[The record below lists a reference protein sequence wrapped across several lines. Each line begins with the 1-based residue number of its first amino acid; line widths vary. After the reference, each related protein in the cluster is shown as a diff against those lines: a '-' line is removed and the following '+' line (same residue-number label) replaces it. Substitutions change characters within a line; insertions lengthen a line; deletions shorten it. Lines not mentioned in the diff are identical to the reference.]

1 MTRHRKA
8 FTPLKTRT
16 PDRKSERL
24 PERHGEGPRFAGS
37 QTDVR
42 KRHRSFLRKSRNP
55 GRDAFRQGR
64 LAAESLELT
73 CPVRRKISNETG
85 FTPLEVRR
93 CFLTGFT
100 LIELMI
106 VVVILGLLAT
116 IIMPRILNRPEQ
128 ARRMKAKVEIRSI
141 ESALALFKT
150 DTGRFPTTSEGL
162 KVLVSDQGIKGY
174 NSDAYL
180 DKEPF
185 DPWGNKYI
193 YIYPGVHSRD
203 YDLKSYGKD
212 GEDGGT
218 EDNAD
223 IESWNLDE

>member
-1 MTRHRKA
+1 M
-8 FTPLKTRT
+8 
-16 PDRKSERL
+16 
-24 PERHGEGPRFAGS
+24 
-37 QTDVR
+37 
-42 KRHRSFLRKSRNP
+42 
-55 GRDAFRQGR
+55 
-64 LAAESLELT
+64 
-73 CPVRRKISNETG
+73 RRKVRQLSKSG

-93 CFLTGFT
+93 CLLTGFT

-106 VVVILGLLAT
+106 VIVILGLLAT
-116 IIMPRILNRPEQ
+116 VIMPRILNRPEQ
-128 ARRMKAKVEIRSI
+128 ARRMKAKIDIRNI

-162 KVLVSDQGIKGY
+162 EALVSDPGIKGY
-174 NSDAYL
+174 NSDSYL
-180 DKEPF
+180 DKVPS

-193 YIYPGVHSRD
+193 YIFPGVHSRD

-218 EDNAD
+218 RDNAD